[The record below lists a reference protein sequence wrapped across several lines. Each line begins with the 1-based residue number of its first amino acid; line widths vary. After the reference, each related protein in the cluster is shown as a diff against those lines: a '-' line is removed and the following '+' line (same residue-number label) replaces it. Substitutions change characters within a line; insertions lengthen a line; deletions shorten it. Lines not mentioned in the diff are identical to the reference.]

1 MDVLVFSAEANF
13 SLFTQ
18 SFSSVLGIAKE
29 ERGVKKVCFMMV
41 HFDGQKR
48 SEQNERNL
56 KNSLQ
61 EIQFIFFHAGFRL
74 DFFFVLLKN

>member
-61 EIQFIFFHAGFRL
+61 E
-74 DFFFVLLKN
+74 KK